1 MCLLSQNVQAQKV
14 DTRILFIFDASGSMY
29 ARMEKETRIEV
40 AKRIMSKMMD
50 SLANISNVQV
60 ALRVFGHRQAP
71 AQWDCQDTK
80 LEVPFKHKNHQEIKD
95 KIKTITP
102 KGTTLIAYT
111 LQQCANDFPIE
122 PKVRNVVIL
131 ITDGIEECKGDPCAV
146 SEALQSKGIILRPFV
161 IGVGSTV
168 DFRAAFECV
177 GRYYDA
183 NTEADFENV
192 LNIVISQAMNNTT
205 TTVNL
210 LDGFSRPSETNVNM
224 TFYDSKTNQLLYN
237 FIHTMNEKGV
247 PDTLFIDPISTYRLV
262 VNTIPPV
269 TKDNIQLVAGKH
281 NTIGVDVPQG
291 SLLVK
296 QSGLTVYPDLK
307 CIIRYPNDLRILHVM
322 SANTPEKILVGK
334 YDVEILTLP
343 RITQRN
349 VELKEN
355 HVTTLEIAQPGK
367 LLVQTYTNKYIA
379 DIYQMSRNE
388 QVFVTRFPI
397 ENRLNSLTLQPGKYK
412 LIYRR
417 RDSYRA
423 SQTFEREFEIK
434 SGSSTNITF

>member
-1 MCLLSQNVQAQKV
+1 MPKFAQAQQKV

-29 ARMEKETRIEV
+29 ARMDKETRIEV
-40 AKRIMSKMMD
+40 AKRLLSKMMD
-50 SLANISNVQV
+50 SLAPIPNVQV

-80 LEVPFKHKNHQEIKD
+80 LEVPFKPNNHAEIKT

-161 IGVGSTV
+161 IGVGSNE
-168 DFRAAFECV
+168 DFRSAFECV

-192 LNIVISQAMNNTT
+192 LNVVISQALNNTT

-210 LDGFSRPSETNVNM
+210 LDAFSRPTETNVNM
-224 TFYDSKTNQLLYN
+224 SFYDNRTNQLLYN
-237 FIHTMNEKGV
+237 FIHTMNEKGK
-247 PDTLFIDPISTYRLV
+247 PDTLFIDPIYTYRLV
-262 VNTIPPV
+262 VNTIPQV
-269 TKDNIQLVAGKH
+269 TKDNIQIVAGKH

-291 SLLVK
+291 SLHIK
-296 QSGLTVYPDLK
+296 QTGMTAYPDLK
-307 CIIRYPNDLRILHVM
+307 CIIRQPGDLKILHVM
-322 SANTPEKILVGK
+322 NANMIEKLIVGK

-343 RITQRN
+343 RVIQHN
-349 VELKEN
+349 VEVKEN
-355 HVTTLEIAQPGK
+355 HTTVLELAQPGK
-367 LLVQTYTNKYIA
+367 LLIQSFTQKYIA
-379 DIYQMSRNE
+379 DIYTMNRNE
-388 QVFVTRFPI
+388 QIFVSRFPI
-397 ENRLNSLTLQPGKYK
+397 ENRHNNLILQPGKYK
-412 LIYRR
+412 LVYRR
-417 RDSYRA
+417 KDSYRA

-434 SGSSTNITF
+434 SGSGTNISF